1 MQKDVPIQENK
12 MGVMPVN
19 RLLISMSLPIM
30 VSMLVQALYNVVDS
44 MFVAQINENALTAV
58 SLAFPIQNLMIAVST
73 GTGVGINALLSRSLG
88 ARDFEK
94 VNKAASNGV
103 FVMLLS
109 SLPFVLF
116 GLFLPR
122 WFMLMQTDIDQIV
135 DYGTQYLRLVS
146 VLSFGLFGQIAFER
160 LLQSTGRT
168 MLSMLTQG
176 LGAVINIVLDPIFIF
191 GWLGMPR
198 MGVTGAALATVVGQ
212 IVGFALGIWL
222 NHAKNHEIKLNL
234 RAFKPDGR
242 IIGRIYSVGLPSII
256 MASISSVMTFG
267 MNKILIAFS
276 STATAVF
283 GVYFK
288 LQSFIFMPV
297 FGLNNGMVPIVSY
310 NLGARKK
317 ERMVKT
323 IQLAVLYA
331 VGIMALGVLL
341 FQLLPRQLMLLF
353 NASETMM
360 NLAVPA
366 LRIISV
372 HFLLAGYSIVISSV
386 FQALGDGVPSLII
399 SVARQLLVL
408 LPAAW
413 LLSLTGQVNNVWW
426 AFPIAELV
434 SAALCTLFFARDYRR
449 KIKVLE
455 E

>member
-1 MQKDVPIQENK
+1 
-12 MGVMPVN
+12 
-19 RLLISMSLPIM
+19 
-30 VSMLVQALYNVVDS
+30 
-44 MFVAQINENALTAV
+44 
-58 SLAFPIQNLMIAVST
+58 
-73 GTGVGINALLSRSLG
+73 
-88 ARDFEK
+88 
-94 VNKAASNGV
+94 
-103 FVMLLS
+103 
-109 SLPFVLF
+109 
-116 GLFLPR
+116 
-122 WFMLMQTDIDQIV
+122 
-135 DYGTQYLRLVS
+135 
-146 VLSFGLFGQIAFER
+146 
-160 LLQSTGRT
+160 
-168 MLSMLTQG
+168 
-176 LGAVINIVLDPIFIF
+176 
-191 GWLGMPR
+191 
-198 MGVTGAALATVVGQ
+198 
-212 IVGFALGIWL
+212 
-222 NHAKNHEIKLNL
+222 
-234 RAFKPDGR
+234 
-242 IIGRIYSVGLPSII
+242 
-256 MASISSVMTFG
+256 
-267 MNKILIAFS
+267 
-276 STATAVF
+276 
-283 GVYFK
+283 
-288 LQSFIFMPV
+288 
-297 FGLNNGMVPIVSY
+297 
-310 NLGARKK
+310 
-317 ERMVKT
+317 MVKT